1 MATLRGRLFCVK
13 QDMSKEELFE
23 DLFGDKPKNE
33 LGKHEPENEKFKKEN
48 IPAKYSK
55 PEAQKK
61 LKKLFNKLRHKAIY
75 LNMEHEEL
83 TEEFEQIRRDF
94 VSEMFEYCSK
104 KNIRPPLTS
113 GEGEGEEE
121 EKSSNSEMNS
131 LFREIMIKTH
141 PDKNSNL
148 SEEELERKVEL
159 YQQALE
165 GRENG
170 NFRKILQVALELN
183 VRVKKIS
190 PELIAQ
196 LRKEIKNIE
205 EHMKQIKQ
213 DTMYQWGKSNDKLK
227 LQIFELLTKDK
238 K

>member
-1 MATLRGRLFCVK
+1 
-13 QDMSKEELFE
+13 MSREELFE

-33 LGKHEPENEKFKKEN
+33 LGKYEPENEKFKKEN

-75 LNMEHEEL
+75 LNMEHEDL
-83 TEEFEQIRRDF
+83 LEEFEEMRKDF
-94 VSEMFEYCSK
+94 VSKMFEYCSK
-104 KNIRPPLTS
+104 KNIEPPFES
-113 GEGEGEEE
+113 VKSKEDKGEGL
-121 EKSSNSEMNS
+121 SSSEMKN

-148 SEEELERKVEL
+148 PEEELERKVEL
-159 YQQALE
+159 YQQAIE
-165 GRENG
+165 GKENG

-183 VRVKKIS
+183 VRVKEIS

-196 LRKEIKNIE
+196 LRKEIKNINQ
-205 EHMKQIKQ
+205 QIKEIKSN
-213 DTMYQWGKSNDKLK
+213 TMYQWGKANDKLK
-227 LQIFELLTKDK
+227 LQIFELLTKDQK
-238 K
+238 QL

>member
-1 MATLRGRLFCVK
+1 
-13 QDMSKEELFE
+13 MSKEELFE

-33 LGKHEPENEKFKKEN
+33 LGKYEPENEKFKKEN

-75 LNMEHEEL
+75 LNMEHEDL
-83 TEEFEQIRRDF
+83 LEEFEEMRKDF
-94 VSEMFEYCSK
+94 VSKMFEYCSK
-104 KNIRPPLTS
+104 KNIEPPFES
-113 GEGEGEEE
+113 VKSKEDKGEEL
-121 EKSSNSEMNS
+121 SSSEMKN

-148 SEEELERKVEL
+148 PEEELERKVEL
-159 YQQALE
+159 YQQAIE
-165 GRENG
+165 GKENG

-183 VRVKKIS
+183 VRVKEIS

-196 LRKEIKNIE
+196 LRKEIKNINQ
-205 EHMKQIKQ
+205 QIKEIKAN
-213 DTMYQWGKSNDKLK
+213 TMYQWGKANDKLK
-227 LQIFELLTKDK
+227 LQIFELLTKDQK
-238 K
+238 EL

>member
-1 MATLRGRLFCVK
+1 
-13 QDMSKEELFE
+13 MSREELFE

-33 LGKHEPENEKFKKEN
+33 LGKYEPENEKFKKEN

-75 LNMEHEEL
+75 LNMEHEDL
-83 TEEFEQIRRDF
+83 LEEFEEMRKDF
-94 VSEMFEYCSK
+94 VSKMFEYCSK
-104 KNIRPPLTS
+104 KNIEPPFES
-113 GEGEGEEE
+113 VKSKEDKGEGL
-121 EKSSNSEMNS
+121 SSSEMKN

-148 SEEELERKVEL
+148 PEEELERKVEL
-159 YQQALE
+159 YQQAIE
-165 GRENG
+165 GKENG

-183 VRVKKIS
+183 VRVKEIS

-196 LRKEIKNIE
+196 LRKEIKNINQ
-205 EHMKQIKQ
+205 QIKEIKAN
-213 DTMYQWGKSNDKLK
+213 TMYQWGKSNDKLK
-227 LQIFELLTKDK
+227 LQIFELLTKNQK
-238 K
+238 QL

>member
-1 MATLRGRLFCVK
+1 
-13 QDMSKEELFE
+13 MSKEELFE

-33 LGKHEPENEKFKKEN
+33 LGKYEPENEKFKKEN

-75 LNMEHEEL
+75 LNMEHEDL
-83 TEEFEQIRRDF
+83 LEEFEEIRKDF
-94 VSEMFEYCSK
+94 VSKMFEYCSK
-104 KNIRPPLTS
+104 KNIEPPFES
-113 GEGEGEEE
+113 VKSKEDKGEEL
-121 EKSSNSEMNS
+121 SSSEMKN

-148 SEEELERKVEL
+148 PEEELERKVEL
-159 YQQALE
+159 YQQAIE
-165 GRENG
+165 GKENG

-183 VRVKKIS
+183 VRVKEIS

-196 LRKEIKNIE
+196 LRKEIKNINQ
-205 EHMKQIKQ
+205 QIKEIKAN
-213 DTMYQWGKSNDKLK
+213 TMYQWGKANDKLK
-227 LQIFELLTKDK
+227 LQIFELLTKDQK
-238 K
+238 EL